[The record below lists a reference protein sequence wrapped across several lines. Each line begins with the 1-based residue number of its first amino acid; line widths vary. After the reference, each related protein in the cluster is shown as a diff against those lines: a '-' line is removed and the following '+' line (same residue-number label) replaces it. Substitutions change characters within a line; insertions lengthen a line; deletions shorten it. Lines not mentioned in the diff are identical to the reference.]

1 MIRYQAL
8 WSILIGI
15 TWTSHAS
22 AGWVIDQAMK
32 GQGEESKQQIA
43 MQANQMKTL
52 LLDPDGKPKMA
63 FILDLNTE
71 TVTQVNYRDRSYT
84 TAKVQEYAQMIQG
97 AMKRAT
103 SAMDEAMKDVPAE
116 QRQMVEKMMRSRTPQ
131 ASAKPE
137 DCPEAKIEMRK
148 TGQQATIAGYPS
160 LIYEV
165 VADGKAESELWIAK
179 GITAWKELDQKKLER
194 LMTEMSAAAPGC
206 GPGQGRHGGFG
217 KDQAWKLASEG
228 YAVKTVDRSGS
239 GTVVEVTKAETRVLP
254 ASEFQPPA
262 EFAAKSLSEMM
273 EKKTKE
279 KNRAGQA
286 DRPTQ

>member
-1 MIRYQAL
+1 MIRSQAL

-15 TWTSHAS
+15 TWTSQAS
-22 AGWVIDQAMK
+22 AGWVIDQVMK

-43 MQANQMKTL
+43 TQANQMKTL
-52 LLDPDGKPKMA
+52 LLNPDGKPKMA

-71 TVTQVNYRDRSYT
+71 TVIQVNYRDRSYT

-103 SAMDEAMKDVPAE
+103 SAMDEAMKDMPPDKRE
-116 QRQMVEKMMRSRTPQ
+116 MVEKMMRSRAPQ

-137 DCPEAKIEMRK
+137 DCPEAKIEMRR

-160 LIYEV
+160 LSYEV
-165 VADGKAESELWIAK
+165 VADGKTESELWIAK
-179 GITAWKELDQKKLER
+179 GVTAWKELDPKKLER
-194 LMTEMSAAAPGC
+194 LMTEISMAAPGC
-206 GPGQGRHGGFG
+206 GPGQGRHAGFG
-217 KDQAWKLASEG
+217 RDQAWKLASEG

-239 GTVVEVTKAETRVLP
+239 GTVVEVTKAESRVLP

-262 EFAAKSLSEMM
+262 EFAPKSVSEMM
-273 EKKTKE
+273 GKKTKE
-279 KNRAGQA
+279 KSRPGQE